1 MAMTEPDL
9 AFISRQL
16 ERVLL
21 ELRHMRNEMR
31 LLRDQ
36 VQIQGGAIERLDDT
50 IRMDVLER
58 LRQLENRASE

>member
-1 MAMTEPDL
+1 MTEPDL

-21 ELRHMRNEMR
+21 ELRHVRNEMR

-58 LRQLENRASE
+58 LRQLENRA